1 MQARGSGKREVELTV
16 NGKRHQLT
24 IRSADTLLRVLRE
37 SLGLTGAKAG
47 CENGDC
53 GACTVLVNGTPI
65 KSCFML
71 AVEAPGSKVTTIEG
85 LGGET
90 AVQQA
95 FIETFAFQCGF
106 CTSGFIMVC
115 HALLQSKPDA
125 DEDEIRGWLQSN
137 LCRCTSYEEIQRA
150 VQVAKAGLEQR
161 GEQRV

>member
-16 NGKRHQLT
+16 NGRKHQVT

-37 SLGLTGAKAG
+37 GLGLTGAKAG

-53 GACTVLVNGTPI
+53 GACTVLVGGVPI

-71 AVEAPGSKVTTIEG
+71 AVEAPGRKVTTIEG
-85 LGGET
+85 LGGKT

-106 CTSGFIMVC
+106 CTPGFIMVC

-125 DEDEIRGWLQSN
+125 EEDEIRGWLQSN
-137 LCRCTSYEEIQRA
+137 LCRCTSYEEISEA
-150 VQVAKAGLEQR
+150 VQVAKVKNRLKGDN
-161 GEQRV
+161 

>member
-1 MQARGSGKREVELTV
+1 MQSLRSGKREVELII
-16 NGKRHQLT
+16 NGKKHQVT

-37 SLGLTGAKAG
+37 HLGLTGAKAG

-53 GACTVLVNGTPI
+53 GACTVLVDGVPI

-71 AVEAPGSKVTTIEG
+71 AVEAPSRNVTTIEG

-106 CTSGFIMVC
+106 CTPGFIMVC

-125 DEDEIRGWLQSN
+125 DEDEIRSWLQSN
-137 LCRCTSYEEIQRA
+137 ICRCTSYEEIRDA
-150 VQVAKAGLEQR
+150 VQIAKLKHRNQ
-161 GEQRV
+161 